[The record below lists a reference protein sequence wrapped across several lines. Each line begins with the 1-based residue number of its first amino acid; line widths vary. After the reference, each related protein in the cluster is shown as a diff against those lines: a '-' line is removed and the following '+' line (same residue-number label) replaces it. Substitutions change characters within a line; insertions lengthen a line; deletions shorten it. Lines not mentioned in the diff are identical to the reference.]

1 MNQPAPGGKTPPTLD
16 LFFTTANAYQRSAA
30 LKAAIELELFT
41 AIGEG
46 NGTPVELAQ
55 RCKAAERGVRIL
67 ADYLVVIGF
76 LTKQGGRYG
85 LTPDAA
91 MFLDRRSPA
100 YTGGAIEFLNS
111 PQIMDS
117 FRDLAAVVRQGGT
130 IRPAGGNLAPEHPV
144 WVEFARAMAPM
155 MAMPAEMAAR
165 LVLSGGGNVTRV
177 LDIAASHGLYG
188 LAFARQASGAEVVAL
203 DWPNVLQVARENA
216 ERTGVSGRF
225 RTIPGSAFDVDFA
238 GPYDVILLPNFLHHF
253 DPPTCEGLLRKVRAA
268 LAPGGRAVTL
278 EFVPN
283 EDRVSPPHA
292 ATFALTMLG
301 TTPSGDA
308 YTYRELESMFRN
320 AGFSRSEL
328 HELPPS
334 PSRVV
339 ISHP

>member
-1 MNQPAPGGKTPPTLD
+1 
-16 LFFTTANAYQRSAA
+16 
-30 LKAAIELELFT
+30 
-41 AIGEG
+41 
-46 NGTPVELAQ
+46 
-55 RCKAAERGVRIL
+55 
-67 ADYLVVIGF
+67 VIGF
-76 LTKQGGRYG
+76 LTKQAGRYG

-91 MFLDRRSPA
+91 TFLDRRSPA

-111 PQIMDS
+111 PQLMDS
-117 FRDLAAVVRQGGT
+117 FRNLAAVVRQGGT
-130 IRPAGGNLAPEHPV
+130 IQPAEGTLAPEHPV

-165 LVLSGGGNVTRV
+165 LVLSSGGKVTRV

-188 LAFARQASGAEVVAL
+188 LAFARQSPGTEVVAL

-216 ERTGVSGRF
+216 ERAGVSGRF
-225 RTIPGSAFDVDFA
+225 RTIPGSAFEVDFA

-253 DPPTCEGLLRKVRAA
+253 DPPTCEGLLSKVRAA

-278 EFVPN
+278 EFIPN
-283 EDRVSPPHA
+283 EDRVTPPSA

-301 TTPSGDA
+301 TTPAGDA
-308 YTYRELESMFRN
+308 YTYREYESMFRN